1 MTSHN
6 SIILHCVLTMLI
18 AEYKVYCK
26 LKHIILHEI
35 CYCAYTFNVVC
46 DTPKINVDL
55 IGVCHVDQP
64 VIFDY

>member
-1 MTSHN
+1 
-6 SIILHCVLTMLI
+6 MLI